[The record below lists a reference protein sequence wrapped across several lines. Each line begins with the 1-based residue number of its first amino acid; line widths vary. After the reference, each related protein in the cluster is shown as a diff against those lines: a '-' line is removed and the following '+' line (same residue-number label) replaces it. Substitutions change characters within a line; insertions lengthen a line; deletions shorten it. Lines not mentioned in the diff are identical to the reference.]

1 MSLQAAKMT
10 PPVDSTTPPVAPAKR
25 RWGAPM
31 NQPIQNWQGRRVWLV
46 GASSGI
52 GLACAKA
59 MQAAGAHVI
68 VSARDLGTLSEWAAV
83 CKTKGLPVALM
94 SLDVT
99 DALQVKYVA
108 RQVAA
113 GGPLD
118 LVLYCAGHYRAQRA
132 TEFDLNDML
141 RHQDVNYN
149 GMLRVLDAVLPVFL
163 QQGHGH
169 ISLVSSVAGWRGLPN
184 GLAYGPTKAAMTHL
198 AETLYMDLQDKGIG
212 VSVVNPGFV
221 ATPLT
226 AQNNFQMPAL
236 ISPEEAA
243 KAMLAGWAEG
253 LFDIHFPKRFTG
265 WLKLMRLL
273 PYRVYFALVRR
284 FTGL

>member
-1 MSLQAAKMT
+1 MSLQVAKVAAPKAT
-10 PPVDSTTPPVAPAKR
+10 TLAPPSPTKR
-25 RWGAPM
+25 RWGAPL
-31 NQPIQNWQGRRVWLV
+31 NAPIQDWRGRRVWLV

-59 MQAAGAHVI
+59 LHAAGAQVI
-68 VSARDLGTLSEWAAV
+68 VSARDLGTLSEWAAT
-83 CKTKGLPVALM
+83 CKSQGLPVELL

-113 GGPLD
+113 GGKLD
-118 LVLYCAGHYRAQRA
+118 FLLYCAGHYRAQRA
-132 TEFDLNDML
+132 TEFDLTDML

-149 GMLRVLDAVLPVFL
+149 GLLRVLDAVLPMFL
-163 QQGHGH
+163 QQGFGH
-169 ISLVSSVAGWRGLPN
+169 ISVVSSVAGWRGLPN
-184 GLAYGPTKAAMTHL
+184 GLAYGPTKAAVTHV

-236 ISPEEAA
+236 LSPEQAA
-243 KAMLAGWAEG
+243 QAMLAGWSEG

-273 PYRVYFALVRR
+273 PYRAYFSLVRR

>member
-1 MSLQAAKMT
+1 MSIQTAKIEVPKAST
-10 PPVDSTTPPVAPAKR
+10 LSPPSHAKR
-25 RWGAPM
+25 RWGAPL
-31 NQPIQNWQGRRVWLV
+31 NAPIQDWRGRRVWLV

-59 MQAAGAHVI
+59 LHAAGAHVL
-68 VSARDLGTLSEWAAV
+68 VSARDLGTLSEWAAT
-83 CKTKGLPVALM
+83 CKSQGLPVELL

-113 GGPLD
+113 GGKLD
-118 LVLYCAGHYRAQRA
+118 FVLYCAGHYRAQRA

-149 GMLRVLDAVLPVFL
+149 GLLRVLDAVLPMFL
-163 QQGHGH
+163 QQGSGH
-169 ISLVSSVAGWRGLPN
+169 ISVVSSVAGWRGLPN
-184 GLAYGPTKAAMTHL
+184 GLAYGPTKAAVTHV

-236 ISPEEAA
+236 ITPEQAA
-243 KAMLAGWAEG
+243 TAMLAGWAEG
-253 LFDIHFPKRFTG
+253 LFDIHFPKRFTA

-273 PYRVYFALVRR
+273 PYRAYFSLVRR

>member
-1 MSLQAAKMT
+1 MSLQAAKVAAPKAT
-10 PPVDSTTPPVAPAKR
+10 TLVPSSSTKR
-25 RWGAPM
+25 RWGAPL
-31 NQPIQNWQGRRVWLV
+31 NAPIQDWRGQRVWLV

-59 MQAAGAHVI
+59 LHAAGAQVI
-68 VSARDLGTLSEWAAV
+68 VSARDLGTLSEWAAT
-83 CKTKGLPVALM
+83 CKSQGLPVELL

-113 GGPLD
+113 GGKLD
-118 LVLYCAGHYRAQRA
+118 FLLYCAGHYRAQRA
-132 TEFDLNDML
+132 TDFDLTDML

-149 GMLRVLDAVLPVFL
+149 GLLRVLDAVLPMFL
-163 QQGHGH
+163 QQGSGH
-169 ISLVSSVAGWRGLPN
+169 ISVVSSVAGWRGLPN
-184 GLAYGPTKAAMTHL
+184 GLAYGPTKAAVTHV

-236 ISPEEAA
+236 LSPEQAA
-243 KAMLAGWAEG
+243 EAMLAGWSQG

-273 PYRVYFALVRR
+273 PYRAYFALVRR

>member
-1 MSLQAAKMT
+1 MSLQTAKIEVPKASTLT
-10 PPVDSTTPPVAPAKR
+10 PSSPVRR
-25 RWGAPM
+25 RWGAPL
-31 NQPIQNWQGRRVWLV
+31 NAPIQDWQGRRVWLV

-59 MQAAGAHVI
+59 LHAAGAQVI
-68 VSARDLGTLSEWAAV
+68 VSARDLGTLSEWATT
-83 CKTKGLPVALM
+83 CKSQGLPVELL

-113 GGPLD
+113 GGKLD
-118 LVLYCAGHYRAQRA
+118 FLLYCAGHYRAQRA
-132 TEFDLNDML
+132 TDFDLTDML

-149 GMLRVLDAVLPVFL
+149 GLLRVLDAVLPMFL
-163 QQGHGH
+163 QQGSGH
-169 ISLVSSVAGWRGLPN
+169 ISVVSSVAGWRGLPN
-184 GLAYGPTKAAMTHL
+184 GLAYGPTKAAVTHV

-236 ISPEEAA
+236 LSPEQAA
-243 KAMLAGWAEG
+243 EAMLAGWSQG

-273 PYRVYFALVRR
+273 PYRAYFALVRR

>member
-1 MSLQAAKMT
+1 MSLQAAKVGANGVPT
-10 PPVDSTTPPVAPAKR
+10 VSTAAPVRR
-25 RWGAPM
+25 RWGAPL
-31 NQPIQNWQGRRVWLV
+31 NQPMRNWQGRRVWLV

-59 MQAAGAHVI
+59 LHAAGAKVVI
-68 VSARDLGTLSEWAAV
+68 SARDLGLLAEWAEACNQQEV
-83 CKTKGLPVALM
+83 TVELLT
-94 SLDVT
+94 LDVT
-99 DALQVKYVA
+99 DALQVKYVM

-113 GGPLD
+113 NGPLD
-118 LVLYCAGHYRAQRA
+118 LLLYCAGHYRAQRA
-132 TEFDLNDML
+132 TAFDLNDML
-141 RHQDVNYN
+141 RHQEVNYS
-149 GMLRVLDAVLPVFL
+149 GLLRVLDAALPLFL
-163 QQGHGH
+163 QQGFGH

-184 GLAYGPTKAAMTHL
+184 GLAYGPTKAAVTHL

-212 VSVVNPGFV
+212 VSLINPGFV

-236 ISPEEAA
+236 ISPEQAA
-243 KAMLAGWAEG
+243 SDMLAGWAEG
-253 LFDIHFPKRFTG
+253 LFDIHFPKRFTL

-273 PYRVYFALVRR
+273 PYRLYFALVRR